1 MALQL
6 SESPAGHI
14 WRAQPNHTPQAN
26 TARWLLL
33 GAVAVSGLI
42 AGGFALFGA
51 WPVLPF
57 AGIEILALWLAL
69 RHYAQHADDGEEI
82 TLNADILRVAR
93 RNGARIESSEFHP
106 YWVQLRFEPG
116 APGHPARLLLGS
128 HGSTVE
134 IGRLLGPQEKQALA
148 DTLRQQL
155 QQLRLSH
162 SPKPNQP

>member
-14 WRAQPNHTPQAN
+14 WRAQPNHTPQAS

-33 GAVAVSGLI
+33 GAVLVSGLI

-57 AGIEILALWLAL
+57 AGIEIFALWLAL
-69 RHYAQHADDGEEI
+69 RHHARHADDGEEI
-82 TLNADILRVAR
+82 TLHDQLLRITS
-93 RNGARIESSEFHP
+93 RNGMHSEVSEFHP
-106 YWVQLRFEPG
+106 YWVQLRFESAVPG
-116 APGHPARLLLGS
+116 QSPRLLLGS
-128 HGSTVE
+128 HGKTVE

-155 QQLRLSH
+155 QQVQQSE
-162 SPKPNQP
+162 KPNQP